1 MSGDVG
7 LDNEP
12 IIFYSKTMTEAKM
25 IVLKRKGIQFNLYH
39 KAMKKLKET
48 HERRTS

>member
-12 IIFYSKTMTEAKM
+12 IIFYTEEMTVSKL
-25 IVLKRKGIQFNLYH
+25 IVLKHKGIKFNHYNTVMN
-39 KAMKKLKET
+39 KIKET